1 MKGLIVLI
9 LAGLLFPLAA
19 WAETAY
25 VHSAR
30 ADVHERPSMG
40 SPTVGQLSSG
50 DAVEILGNK
59 GSWTEINYAGGQG
72 FVYSFLLNARPASS
86 KEKVYSRLRS
96 FFSKIESISGKS
108 RRRPSSYTATAAARG
123 LREKREHFAALYQ
136 SDYDSLAAFEAI
148 DIPEDEALAFIQK
161 GVADESRP

>member
-1 MKGLIVLI
+1 MKGLVI
-9 LAGLLFPLAA
+9 LMLAA
-19 WAETAY
+19 LCFPAPARAETAY

-40 SPTVGQLSSG
+40 SPTVGRLSGG
-50 DAVEILGNK
+50 DRVEILGNK
-59 GSWTEINYAGGQG
+59 GSWAEIDYGSGQG
-72 FVYSFLLNARPASS
+72 FVYGFLLNTRPAGAR
-86 KEKVYSRLRS
+86 EKVYSRLRS

-136 SDYDSLAAFEAI
+136 SDYDSLAFFEAI
-148 DIPEDEALAFIQK
+148 EIPEEEALAFIRK